1 MATRSSISP
10 RRFRRQLQ
18 RINKH
23 IDWLI
28 VGLLLC
34 ILLASFFPAKG
45 SFATGMHYASK
56 VFLFLLFFF
65 YGAKLAPRETLL
77 GLKNWRLHA
86 VIFCFTFILFPIIGV
101 GLKYATIGWLGQG
114 LALGLLYLTL
124 VPGTVQSSIAFT
136 SVAHG
141 NVAGAIVASSLSNIL
156 GVFLTPLLVM
166 LTMATTGDVHI
177 TGRSILDIFLQILL
191 PFIIGQLLHKYL
203 GPGLNRHPIL
213 TKTVDRG
220 TIWINVY
227 TAFSQAV
234 VEGVW
239 MRVTAL
245 HLLALV
251 GICIAVVSLVLVLS
265 WCMAKGLGF
274 NREDC
279 IAAQFCGSKK
289 SLSSGIAMG
298 AVLFAGSTGELSAG
312 ILMLPLMLFHLF
324 QLLICAVLA
333 GRYGRQWEREHTH
346 AHANDQGA
354 AQ

>member
-1 MATRSSISP
+1 MPTPRSSSP
-10 RRFRRQLQ
+10 SQFRIVLQ

-28 VGLLLC
+28 VGLLAC
-34 ILLASFFPAKG
+34 IALASFFPAKG
-45 SFATGMHYASK
+45 DFAVGMHYVSK

-65 YGAKLAPRETLL
+65 YGAKLAPRETLT
-77 GLKNWRLHA
+77 GLRNWKLHL
-86 VIFCFTFILFPIIGV
+86 VITSFTFVVFPLIGI
-101 GLKYATIGWLGQG
+101 GLKYATMDWLGQG

-141 NVAGAIVASSLSNIL
+141 NVAGAIVSSSLSNVL

-177 TGRSILDIFLQILL
+177 TGHSILDIFLQILL
-191 PFIIGQLLHKYL
+191 PFIIGQLLHKQL
-203 GPGLNRHPIL
+203 GPVLQRHPIL

-220 TIWINVY
+220 TIWVNVY
-227 TAFSQAV
+227 TAFSEAV

-239 MRVTAL
+239 ERVTVT
-245 HLLALV
+245 HLLELI
-251 GICIAVVSLVLVLS
+251 GICIAVVSLVLTLS
-265 WCMAKGLGF
+265 WLLARALGF
-274 NREDC
+274 NRGDR

-298 AVLFAGSTGELSAG
+298 AVLFAGVGNGLSAG
-312 ILMLPLMLFHLF
+312 MLMMPLMLFHLF

-333 GRYGRQWEREHTH
+333 SRYGRQWEK
-346 AHANDQGA
+346 AHPDGVATEA
-354 AQ
+354 S

>member
-1 MATRSSISP
+1 
-10 RRFRRQLQ
+10 
-18 RINKH
+18 
-23 IDWLI
+23 
-28 VGLLLC
+28 
-34 ILLASFFPAKG
+34 
-45 SFATGMHYASK
+45 
-56 VFLFLLFFF
+56 
-65 YGAKLAPRETLL
+65 
-77 GLKNWRLHA
+77 
-86 VIFCFTFILFPIIGV
+86 
-101 GLKYATIGWLGQG
+101 
-114 LALGLLYLTL
+114 
-124 VPGTVQSSIAFT
+124 
-136 SVAHG
+136 
-141 NVAGAIVASSLSNIL
+141 
-156 GVFLTPLLVM
+156 
-166 LTMATTGDVHI
+166 
-177 TGRSILDIFLQILL
+177 
-191 PFIIGQLLHKYL
+191 
-203 GPGLNRHPIL
+203 
-213 TKTVDRG
+213 
-220 TIWINVY
+220 
-227 TAFSQAV
+227 
-234 VEGVW
+234 

>member
-1 MATRSSISP
+1 M
-10 RRFRRQLQ
+10 
-18 RINKH
+18 
-23 IDWLI
+23 
-28 VGLLLC
+28 
-34 ILLASFFPAKG
+34 
-45 SFATGMHYASK
+45 
-56 VFLFLLFFF
+56 
-65 YGAKLAPRETLL
+65 
-77 GLKNWRLHA
+77 
-86 VIFCFTFILFPIIGV
+86 
-101 GLKYATIGWLGQG
+101 
-114 LALGLLYLTL
+114 
-124 VPGTVQSSIAFT
+124 PGTVQSSIAFT

-298 AVLFAGSTGELSAG
+298 C
-312 ILMLPLMLFHLF
+312 
-324 QLLICAVLA
+324 LL
-333 GRYGRQWEREHTH
+333 YTS
-346 AHANDQGA
+346 DA
-354 AQ
+354 ADE